1 MSKLNQ
7 VFFNE
12 YSKLDKLCREL
23 YHKLPDD
30 EIKGVTNYIDDMKD
44 TPSHI
49 SRTVT
54 DWDECL
60 NALMHI
66 RHIRNQLA
74 HEPDAFEEID
84 CTQNDIDWVH
94 YFHRSI
100 MEHTDPISQAH
111 KSINRQNT
119 TPKKS
124 VSNNTYYYE
133 QVYKGAKSA
142 SNNIYLYE
150 RTYRGVK
157 NEKKSGHSF
166 IMFLLF
172 AILVLG
178 VVGALIFLIY
188 GSILIF

>member
-1 MSKLNQ
+1 MNDLNQ
-7 VFFNE
+7 TFLNE
-12 YSKLDKLCREL
+12 YIRLEKLCKDSYKHLPKEELRGVWNYTQDMKNTPIHIKRNIPDWDYHYREL
-23 YHKLPDD
+23 ERIRITKNNWSHEEDGTKYMPFTQDD
-30 EIKGVTNYIDDMKD
+30 IEYLRDFRESI
-44 TPSHI
+44 
-49 SRTVT
+49 
-54 DWDECL
+54 L
-60 NALMHI
+60 N
-66 RHIRNQLA
+66 Q
-74 HEPDAFEEID
+74 
-84 CTQNDIDWVH
+84 
-94 YFHRSI
+94 
-100 MEHTDPISQAH
+100 TDPISQAH

-157 NEKKSGHSF
+157 NEKKSGRSF
-166 IMFLLF
+166 IMFLLL

>member
-1 MSKLNQ
+1 MSDLNQ

-30 EIKGVTNYIDDMKD
+30 EIKGVTNYINDMKN
-44 TPSHI
+44 TSSHI

-60 NALMHI
+60 HALIHI

-74 HEPDAFEEID
+74 HEPGAFEEID

-142 SNNIYLYE
+142 SNNIYRYE

-157 NEKKSGHSF
+157 NEKKSGRFF

>member
-1 MSKLNQ
+1 MSDLNQ

-60 NALMHI
+60 HALIHI

-74 HEPDAFEEID
+74 HEPGAFEEID

-157 NEKKSGHSF
+157 NEKKSGRSF
-166 IMFLLF
+166 TMFLLF

-178 VVGALIFLIY
+178 VVGALIYLINE
-188 GSILIF
+188 ITPIF

>member
-30 EIKGVTNYIDDMKD
+30 EIKGVTNYINDMKN

-60 NALMHI
+60 HALIHI
-66 RHIRNQLA
+66 RHIRNQMA
-74 HEPDAFEEID
+74 HEPGAFEEID

-119 TPKKS
+119 TPKKA

-157 NEKKSGHSF
+157 NEKKSGRSF

>member
-1 MSKLNQ
+1 MIRDGDGMSRLNQ

-30 EIKGVTNYIDDMKD
+30 EIKGVTNYINDMKN

-60 NALMHI
+60 HALIHI

-74 HEPDAFEEID
+74 HEPGAFEEID

-100 MEHTDPISQAH
+100 MEHTDPISQARKNIQKANSAPQ
-111 KSINRQNT
+111 KSA
-119 TPKKS
+119 PK
-124 VSNNTYYYE
+124 NNYYYE
-133 QVYKGAKSA
+133 NHG
-142 SNNIYLYE
+142 
-150 RTYRGVK
+150 RRP
-157 NEKKSGHSF
+157 EKKKRSARSF
-166 IMFLLF
+166 LEFLLW
-172 AILVLG
+172 AGVTLG
-178 VVGALIFLIY
+178 ISGILIY
-188 GSILIF
+188 FFNELFSIF

>member
-1 MSKLNQ
+1 MIQDGDGMSKLNQ

-23 YHKLPDD
+23 YHKLPDE
-30 EIKGVTNYIDDMKD
+30 EIKGVTNYINDMKN
-44 TPSHI
+44 TSSHI

-60 NALMHI
+60 HALIHI

-74 HEPDAFEEID
+74 HEPGAFEEID

-111 KSINRQNT
+111 RNSKKSKT
-119 TPKKS
+119 PPKKS
-124 VSNNTYYYE
+124 VSNNTYHYE
-133 QVYKGAKSA
+133 RTYKGAK
-142 SNNIYLYE
+142 
-150 RTYRGVK
+150 
-157 NEKKSGHSF
+157 KKKRSVRAF
-166 IMFLLF
+166 IEFLLF
-172 AILVLG
+172 AALTLG
-178 VVGALIFLIY
+178 VAGALIYLINEF
-188 GSILIF
+188 IPIF

>member
-1 MSKLNQ
+1 MILDGDVMSKLNQ

-30 EIKGVTNYIDDMKD
+30 EIKGVTNYINDMKN

-60 NALMHI
+60 HALIHI

-74 HEPDAFEEID
+74 HEPGAFEEID

-111 KSINRQNT
+111 RNSQKSKT
-119 TPKKS
+119 TTK
-124 VSNNTYYYE
+124 
-133 QVYKGAKSA
+133 KSA
-142 SNNIYLYE
+142 SKNNYYNE
-150 RTYRGVK
+150 NKGRRP
-157 NEKKSGHSF
+157 EKKKRSICSF
-166 IMFLLF
+166 VEFLLF
-172 AILVLG
+172 AILTLG
-178 VVGALIFLIY
+178 VAGALIYLINEF
-188 GSILIF
+188 IPIF